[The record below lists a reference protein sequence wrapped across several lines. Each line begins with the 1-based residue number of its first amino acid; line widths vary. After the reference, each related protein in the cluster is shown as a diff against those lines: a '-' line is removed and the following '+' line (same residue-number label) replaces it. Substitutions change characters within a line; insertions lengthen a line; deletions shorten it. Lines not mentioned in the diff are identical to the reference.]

1 MGFPERMEFW
11 NRVVFQEML
20 DKYAVS
26 EEEDELLVEIDSALV
41 ESIDDDD
48 DDDDDDNSA
57 ERQHHHDSK
66 KHKRGRKGFH
76 AHLKSK
82 RARGQKHGN
91 WRRDIK
97 RKMLKKRKRLARKL
111 KQIQCK

>member
-1 MGFPERMEFW
+1 MGI
-11 NRVVFQEML
+11 
-20 DKYAVS
+20 S

-41 ESIDDDD
+41 ESIDHDDDDDDNDDDDD

-57 ERQHHHDSK
+57 ERHDHHESK
-66 KHKRGRKGFH
+66 KHKRGRKGFY

-91 WRRDIK
+91 WRRNIK